1 MAKRTEREQNTH
13 DRKVREI
20 ARQLK
25 KQGYAVR
32 ADGVRGYKPPRPIGK
47 EMRRPDIEATR
58 SGVRKIIEVET
69 PSSLR
74 SDKEQLKTFT
84 RHAAQKRG
92 TSFKVVVTK
101 PRGTTRSSR
110 SVRGHFRRSK

>member
-1 MAKRTEREQNTH
+1 MADRTSREQSTH

-20 ARQLK
+20 ARRLRTE
-25 KQGYAVR
+25 GYAVR
-32 ADGVRGYKPPRPIGK
+32 ADGVRGYKRPKPIGRQMK
-47 EMRRPDIEATR
+47 RPDIEATR
-58 SGVRKIIEVET
+58 PGVRKIIEVET

-92 TSFKVVVTK
+92 TRFEVVVTK
-101 PRGTTRSSR
+101 PRGTRSSR
-110 SVRGHFRRSK
+110 KRE

>member
-1 MAKRTEREQNTH
+1 MADRTSREKSTH

-20 ARQLK
+20 ARRLK
-25 KQGYAVR
+25 TEGYIVR
-32 ADGVRGYKPPRPIGK
+32 ADGVRGYARPRPIGRQMK
-47 EMRRPDIEATR
+47 RPDIEATR

-84 RHAAQKRG
+84 RHAAQKKG
-92 TSFKVVVTK
+92 TRFAVVVTK
-101 PRGTTRSSR
+101 PRRTQTSSR
-110 SVRGHFRRSK
+110 KRR